1 MILEKNRILL
11 GEFFKL
17 LSVPSIRASCQD
29 SINQSINMCLFAQNK
44 KIS

>member
-17 LSVPSIRASCQD
+17 LSVPSIRAS